1 MYFQQEFPT
10 ATMKHLLSKN
20 GSRKTPEV
28 EVDLQCEKLLNKL
41 AAQQK
46 QQQSAIENSSPP
58 SKRQRLLGVNENN
71 QIVIADTLSP
81 NRKVL
86 AFYTVPSKASAR
98 DSEVQAPSNSCVDGT
113 DAPLKSTSVEQ
124 PHQSS
129 NSQLDAEHDIVCI
142 DDDDDDDDDSVVVL
156 TDSPK
161 KANSCSAVPS
171 VSAKNAEPLCQKV
184 PLNPVASS
192 AAVDDDSVVLLTDS
206 PKAKGC
212 AVVPSV
218 SVKNAE
224 LPCQKATVSSSSS
237 SAVNATSL
245 SAVVYGVSSSE
256 NNCAAASVSYDDTA
270 DSENISSSSG
280 VGGQHQA
287 SAAASGHHSPS
298 SRKID
303 RLEKLLEVGVFAHGF
318 LSYGA
323 QVEDTEVENIYVQ
336 GVLNDAYT
344 YLKLQVRTRSSKY
357 ILKAL
362 STYFKLYIRT

>member
-1 MYFQQEFPT
+1 
-10 ATMKHLLSKN
+10 
-20 GSRKTPEV
+20 
-28 EVDLQCEKLLNKL
+28 
-41 AAQQK
+41 
-46 QQQSAIENSSPP
+46 
-58 SKRQRLLGVNENN
+58 VNENS
-71 QIVIADTLSP
+71 QIVIADTLSAPSDVFP

-86 AFYTVPSKASAR
+86 AFYTVPSKANAR
-98 DSEVQAPSNSCVDGT
+98 HSEAQAPSNSCVDGT
-113 DAPLKSTSVEQ
+113 DAPLKSTTVEQ
-124 PHQSS
+124 LHQSS
-129 NSQLDAEHDIVCI
+129 NSQRDAEHDIVCI

-161 KANSCSAVPS
+161 KANSCSAVPL

-323 QVEDTEVENIYVQ
+323 QVEGTEVENIYVQ